1 MTIYSTCHVH
11 DIAHDIGVA
20 LRDAITAKQQAS
32 IERSEQSSRAHVTS
46 QPTPQQTD
54 SSAQRSVAQTDET
67 SSATPQQQEPKQQ
80 ASSTKSSIEHVTSKP
95 IPQQQHSSTQR
106 SVEQTDETSSA
117 TARQHDISEQSFSD
131 PNCKLYT
138 ITYSNMI
145 TIVQYEQ
152 SATCLYFMYA
162 SIIRWQH

>member
-11 DIAHDIGVA
+11 DIGVA
-20 LRDAITAKQQAS
+20 LRGAITPKQQAS
-32 IERSEQSSRAHVTS
+32 IERSEQSSIEHVTS
-46 QPTPQQTD
+46 KPTPQQQEPQQKD
-54 SSAQRSVAQTDET
+54 SSAQRSVEQTDET

-138 ITYSNMI
+138 TTYSNM
-145 TIVQYEQ
+145 YHY
-152 SATCLYFMYA
+152 SAV
-162 SIIRWQH
+162 